1 MFEDL
6 KAKNVP
12 PQRLLTPT
20 SSIQPTPLNNRRIT
34 VRVSEGSVK
43 SGGLFSTSYLM
54 YKIVVNPLRWEIQR
68 KDQDFYFLRKILLK
82 NFPYVIIPPLPKIK
96 KKKESEKAIK
106 RRERYF
112 MRFL

>member
-1 MFEDL
+1 
-6 KAKNVP
+6 
-12 PQRLLTPT
+12 
-20 SSIQPTPLNNRRIT
+20 
-34 VRVSEGSVK
+34 
-43 SGGLFSTSYLM
+43 LFSTSYLI
-54 YKIVVNPLRWEIQR
+54 YKITVNPLKWEIQR

-82 NFPYVIIPPLPKIK
+82 NFPYIIIPPLPKMK